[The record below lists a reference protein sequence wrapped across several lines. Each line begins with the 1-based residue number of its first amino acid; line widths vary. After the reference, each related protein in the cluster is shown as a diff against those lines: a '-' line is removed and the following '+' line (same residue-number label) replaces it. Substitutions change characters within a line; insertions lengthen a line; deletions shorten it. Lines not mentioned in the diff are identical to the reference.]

1 MQKGCQT
8 RQPFSFTLH
17 LYLYPN
23 TTMRILNF
31 ILALMFLAFA
41 FVQINDPDPVLW
53 ILIYGVMATLA
64 MMAIFQY
71 YPRKFLA
78 AVLALYIAYGIFTL
92 IYHPGV
98 LEWLKSENKS
108 DIFDDVKKMENLYI
122 EESREFL
129 GLMICIGVLI
139 LYVVLAFKRR

>member
-1 MQKGCQT
+1 
-8 RQPFSFTLH
+8 
-17 LYLYPN
+17 
-23 TTMRILNF
+23 MRILNF

-41 FVQINDPDPVLW
+41 FVQINDPDPVVW

-64 MMAIFQY
+64 MMATFQY
-71 YPRKFLA
+71 YPRKFLVA
-78 AVLALYIAYGIFTL
+78 ILVLYLAYGVYTL

-129 GLMICIGVLI
+129 GLMICICVLI
-139 LYVVLAFKRR
+139 FYVVRAFKK

>member
-1 MQKGCQT
+1 MKRLSQHDSLF
-8 RQPFSFTLH
+8 PSPYS
-17 LYLYPN
+17 LYLYTK
-23 TTMRILNF
+23 TTMKILNF

-53 ILIYGVMATLA
+53 ILIYGAMATLA

-71 YPRKFLA
+71 YPRKFLVA
-78 AVLALYIAYGIFTL
+78 ILVLYLAYGVYTL

-98 LEWLKSENKS
+98 LEWLKSKNKS

-129 GLMICIGVLI
+129 GLMICICVLI
-139 LYVVLAFKRR
+139 FYVVRAFKK

>member
-1 MQKGCQT
+1 
-8 RQPFSFTLH
+8 
-17 LYLYPN
+17 
-23 TTMRILNF
+23 MRILNF
-31 ILALMFLAFA
+31 ILALMFLGFA

-53 ILIYGVMATLA
+53 ILIYGAMATVA

-71 YPRKFLA
+71 YPRKFLVA
-78 AVLALYIAYGIFTL
+78 ILVLYLAYGIFTL

-139 LYVVLAFKRR
+139 FYVVRAFRK

>member
-1 MQKGCQT
+1 
-8 RQPFSFTLH
+8 
-17 LYLYPN
+17 
-23 TTMRILNF
+23 
-31 ILALMFLAFA
+31 MFLAFA

-53 ILIYGVMATLA
+53 IVLYGVMATLA

-78 AVLALYIAYGIFTL
+78 AVLALYVAYAIFTL

-139 LYVVLAFKRR
+139 FYVVRAFKKR

>member
-1 MQKGCQT
+1 
-8 RQPFSFTLH
+8 
-17 LYLYPN
+17 
-23 TTMRILNF
+23 MRILNF

-41 FVQINDPDPVLW
+41 FVQINDPDPAVW
-53 ILIYGVMATLA
+53 IMIYGAMATLA
-64 MMAIFQY
+64 IMAAFQF
-71 YPRKFLA
+71 YPRKFL
-78 AVLALYIAYGIFTL
+78 LAILGLYLAYGVYTL

-129 GLMICIGVLI
+129 GLVICLAVLI
-139 LYVVLAFKRR
+139 FYVVLAFRRRRT